1 MVSIQEHDIIGM
13 FLFELY
19 DLHKVILQV
28 HEMNIIVWV
37 EIVTDKDIYAALINE
52 TFPSVSSMN
61 IANDVVGW
69 HNLTCFWRVQ
79 I

>member
-1 MVSIQEHDIIGM
+1 MLLLI
-13 FLFELY
+13 LY
-19 DLHKVILQV
+19 DFHEVILQV
-28 HEMNIIVWV
+28 HEMNPIVRV
-37 EIVTDKDIYAALINE
+37 EVVTDKDIYAALINE

-61 IANDVVGW
+61 IADDVVGW